1 MLEKTIRY
9 GLAKNGVEFHILG
22 HMARWT
28 HQYVKVILTR
38 MALDADFETAQPRA
52 LGFRVTTHLI
62 P

>member
-1 MLEKTIRY
+1 MLEKTIGY

-28 HQYVKVILTR
+28 HQYVKMILTR
-38 MALDADFETAQPRA
+38 MALDTDFEIAQPRG
-52 LGFRVTTHLI
+52 LGVGVTTHLV